1 MDLSEENVETIL
13 EQARDAMKNATTGVI
28 SPAIRTADLDGV
40 HIEDGDFIGF
50 VGKQMLVS
58 EKKCAAAA
66 CALCDKMLDDEKFM
80 LTVFTGK
87 SAEEADNQ
95 AIEAHVQEAHPD
107 VECYFIEGG
116 QDVYPYIFI
125 VE

>member
-1 MDLSEENVETIL
+1 
-13 EQARDAMKNATTGVI
+13 
-28 SPAIRTADLDGV
+28 
-40 HIEDGDFIGF
+40 
-50 VGKQMLVS
+50 
-58 EKKCAAAA
+58 
-66 CALCDKMLDDEKFM
+66 MLDDEKFM

-95 AIEAHVQEAHPD
+95 AIEAHVREAHPD